1 MFILLKGLN
10 RVTGILEYGTNRKG
24 CIVSIWDPKQTL
36 DSIGIGGKN
45 KQKRSSR
52 VAEAIRNELSSLLI
66 SKVKDPRLHGVS
78 ISRVEVPDD
87 LSLAR
92 VFFTVLGGKKEIR
105 EAGVGLESAKGFMR
119 SHIAKTLNLRFTP
132 ALLFRYDNVMEKV
145 AELDEIFQEIA
156 NERKSDKDDS

>member
-1 MFILLKGLN
+1 M
-10 RVTGILEYGTNRKG
+10 
-24 CIVSIWDPKQTL
+24 SIWDPKQTL
-36 DSIGIGGKN
+36 DSIGIGEKN

-52 VAEAIRNELSSLLI
+52 VAEAIRNELSTLLI
-66 SKVKDPRLHGVS
+66 SKVRDPRLLGVS

-92 VFFTVLGGKKEIR
+92 IFFTVKGGDKEVR
-105 EAGVGLESAKGFMR
+105 EAGIGLDRAKGFMR

-156 NERKSDKDDS
+156 NERNSEKGDS